1 MILSRVLA
9 WITVV
14 LSVLEVLKFVAR
26 ISKIKVLNRFF
37 HKIHIPFGV
46 LMLIVG
52 GIHGVLAGNFPDTT
66 LSDFEFAPVLFTFNF
81 GTFCYI
87 CVIILGLTYLLR
99 EKIKKLWM
107 ILHRIFTVIFIALL
121 VLHMVAV
128 GIELPKM
135 LFVNNKAN
143 VGAEVTEPSGV
154 SESTGIMTSVGEEVT
169 EPETSEAVTE
179 TEARFVFSG
188 AVLRDGTYDGTARG
202 RNGDITVRATVNSG
216 QVTDITVL
224 SHIETPKY
232 FDRAIRVSD
241 SIVDSQSLTVDAVS
255 GATISSNGIK
265 NAVYNALS
273 PAVISGELEIRSY

>member
-14 LSVLEVLKFVAR
+14 LSVLEVLRFVAR

-66 LSDFEFAPVLFTFNF
+66 LCDFEFAPVLFTLNF

-99 EKIKKLWM
+99 KKIKKLWM
-107 ILHRIFTVIFIALL
+107 ILHRIFTVIFAVLL

-128 GIELPKM
+128 GLELPKM
-135 LFVNNKAN
+135 LFVNNNADA
-143 VGAEVTEPSGV
+143 VSEATEPSSV
-154 SESTGIMTSVGEEVT
+154 SESTGIMTSGGEEVT
-169 EPETSEAVTE
+169 EPEASESVTE
-179 TEARFVFSG
+179 TEPRFIFSG
-188 AVLRDGTYDGTARG
+188 AVLRDGIYDGAARG
-202 RNGDITVRATVNSG
+202 RNGDITVRVTVNSG

-232 FDRAIRVSD
+232 FDRAIRISD
-241 SIVDSQSLTVDAVS
+241 SIVNSQSLTVDAVS

-273 PAVISGELEIRSY
+273 PAVISGELEIRS